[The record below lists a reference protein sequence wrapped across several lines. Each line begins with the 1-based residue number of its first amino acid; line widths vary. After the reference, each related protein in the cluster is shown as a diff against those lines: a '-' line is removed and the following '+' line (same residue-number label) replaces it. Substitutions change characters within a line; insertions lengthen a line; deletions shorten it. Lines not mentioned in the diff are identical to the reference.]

1 MKYSEIYSAY
11 KKEINKNILLLIT
24 TNANFLNLLVS
35 QNHFS
40 SNLKGITSIKYQTII
55 KP

>member
-1 MKYSEIYSAY
+1 MKYSEVYSAY
-11 KKEINKNILLLIT
+11 KKEINKSILLKIT
-24 TNANFLNLLVS
+24 INANFLDLLVS

-40 SNLKGITSIKYQTII
+40 SNLKGITSITFHTII